1 MISIWQK
8 ISCFP
13 EPINIPLKPWQLLL
27 PKKLFFFEW
36 KVSVSTPK
44 KFSFFLGNLMS
55 WVQASAVENFPDSG
69 CMDAVLF
76 PRSRRFGG
84 AEDFGVR
91 VDPLKRKGVDVHP
104 WRLTWNIIMEVW
116 KIIFLSKWVIC
127 RFHVNLPGCNHWH
140 NWQLEILITKVSF
153 YSCVFFF
160 GCVFGLLG
168 GSPYIPH
175 LSIWYFHT
183 YVLGCLFD
191 SQMGSSH
198 SKLLGGWLSSADS
211 RRCWTFSRGKKSQ
224 QKTPSERPLV
234 GCRCFS
240 RRVGVPTLGKVGE
253 GFQELEEMLAAEGWM
268 IFSPNKNCWCFLKK
282 TKAL

>member
-1 MISIWQK
+1 MCLCIHRSHSPHHISIHCICIWYPYYKK
-8 ISCFP
+8 ISFFP

-27 PKKLFFFEW
+27 PFFFLNG
-36 KVSVSTPK
+36 
-44 KFSFFLGNLMS
+44 KFLFRPQKIPFFLGNLTS

-140 NWQLEILITKVSF
+140 NWQLEILITSVSF

-160 GCVFGLLG
+160 FGVFLDFWEGVLT
-168 GSPYIPH
+168 
-175 LSIWYFHT
+175 FH
-183 YVLGCLFD
+183 
-191 SQMGSSH
+191 
-198 SKLLGGWLSSADS
+198 
-211 RRCWTFSRGKKSQ
+211 
-224 QKTPSERPLV
+224 
-234 GCRCFS
+234 
-240 RRVGVPTLGKVGE
+240 
-253 GFQELEEMLAAEGWM
+253 
-268 IFSPNKNCWCFLKK
+268 I
-282 TKAL
+282 

>member
-1 MISIWQK
+1 MTK
-8 ISCFP
+8 
-13 EPINIPLKPWQLLL
+13 NIILSWTYKYSSETLTVITIF
-27 PKKLFFFEW
+27 FFFEW

-153 YSCVFFF
+153 YSCVFFL
-160 GCVFGLLG
+160 GVFLDFWEGVLTFHIWTYDTFVLTYLG
-168 GSPYIPH
+168 ACLIRKWVH
-175 LSIWYFHT
+175 LTVNFW
-183 YVLGCLFD
+183 
-191 SQMGSSH
+191 
-198 SKLLGGWLSSADS
+198 GGWLSSADS